1 METKDKLA
9 RLLKERDIKRKD
21 IIEATGANKST
32 VSTWFSGVSK
42 PSGNFLVRLCKWL
55 AIDGEWLRDDF
66 RAWDDQGAIAVREPQ
81 AEYIAGMEE
90 WDSSTPLSQEEVSVP
105 FFSEVEAAAGTGNFV
120 QENHGPKLRFAKSTL
135 RNAGVP
141 VEAAACI
148 KVKGNSME
156 PVLPDGST
164 VGINTADTN
173 ILDGK
178 MYALDHDGM
187 LRIKMVYRLPGG
199 RIRLRSFN
207 IDEHPDESYEKEEPI
222 KIIGR
227 VFWSAALHN

>member
-1 METKDKLA
+1 MNLIEQ
-9 RLLKERDIKRKD
+9 
-21 IIEATGANKST
+21 IIEIRTSNNYGKATMAKMFEVEWQTYHNWERRKSLP
-32 VSTWFSGVSK
+32 K
-42 PSGNFLVRLCKWL
+42 NYIEKAQEIIRLMSSP
-55 AIDGEWLRDDF
+55 
-66 RAWDDQGAIAVREPQ
+66 QGVREAQ

-90 WDSSTPLSQEEVSVP
+90 WDSATPVSQEEVSVP
-105 FFSEVEAAAGTGNFV
+105 FFSEVEAAAGAGNFV

-164 VGINTADTN
+164 VGVNTADTN

-207 IDEHPDESYEKEEPI
+207 IDEHPDESYEKDEPI

-227 VFWSAALHN
+227 VFWSAALHS